1 MECDDWTAP
10 EELRLEPP
18 CLTLAIIELA
28 LWHRHKSRRAFAWL
42 GMDSAPHFPRLQR
55 YMARLATQQSGE
67 IIRLHVESSGLPQA
81 IDLRFDANRPT
92 IH

>member
-1 MECDDWTAP
+1 MERDDWTVP

-28 LWHRHKSRRAFAWL
+28 LWDRHEPRQTFAWV

-55 YMARLATQQSGE
+55 YMARLAMQQSGE
-67 IIRLHVESSGLPQA
+67 IIRLHVESGSLPQA
-81 IDLRFDANRPT
+81 IDLRFDADRPT